1 MWAWLIRKG
10 PCRHDSPTNAIG
22 TASAGPVRERNRS
35 RKTGR
40 KHPGIGGCQ
49 AIPRMWKSQSGI
61 REAGTNVWRK
71 RAFGVDPGGAVLVPL
86 KANFRTQPS
95 TAWVICHDADVQATE
110 PEAKEQARV
119 PGPHADKG
127 GPSDPQPASPEGST
141 AFGGERRLEIR
152 FVGVARPGAGAPGR
166 FRFPPSSR
174 ITRSQDIR
182 DLLRRGKRKKTS
194 HLDVFFLSG
203 GSPGCRVGLLVPKHR
218 QRVVDRNRLKRRLR
232 EIGRREILPRLEA
245 EGLTLDLL
253 IRARA
258 EAYTAGY
265 RELRDELAEVIEEIC
280 SGPRSWH

>member
-1 MWAWLIRKG
+1 MQAWLIRKG
-10 PCRHDSPTNAIG
+10 PCRHDPLRYAIG
-22 TASAGPVRERNRS
+22 PATADKTQERNRS

-40 KHPGIGGCQ
+40 KHPDIGGCQ
-49 AIPRMWKSQSGI
+49 AIPGMWKSQSRI

-71 RAFGVDPGGAVLVPL
+71 RAFGVDPSGDILVPL

-110 PEAKEQARV
+110 PEAEEQTRV

-141 AFGGERRLEIR
+141 AVSGERRLEIG

-182 DLLRRGKRKKTS
+182 DLLRKGKRKKTS
-194 HLDVFFLSG
+194 HLDVFFLSAQA
-203 GSPGCRVGLLVPKHR
+203 PGCRIGLLVPKHR

-232 EIGRREILPRLEA
+232 EIGRREVLPRLKA
-245 EGLTLDLL
+245 EGLALDLL
-253 IRARA
+253 VRARR